1 MAISTTTFAE
11 RIGRIEKHQSGRQAV
26 ETCSSPR
33 KSAARSRRARFTFP
47 FFFGVGILTG
57 GSAYAWVVTRADPQW
72 VLVLTD
78 WTTG

>member
-11 RIGRIEKHQSGRQAV
+11 RIGRIEKHQSGRLTV
-26 ETCSSPR
+26 ETCSSPQL
-33 KSAARSRRARFTFP
+33 SAGKTRRTRFTFP

-72 VLVLTD
+72 VMVLTT
-78 WTTG
+78 WTNG

>member
-11 RIGRIEKHQSGRQAV
+11 RIGRIETHQNGRHAA
-26 ETCSSPR
+26 ETRSSPR
-33 KSAARSRRARFTFP
+33 KRAKKPRRARFTFL

-78 WTTG
+78 GTTG